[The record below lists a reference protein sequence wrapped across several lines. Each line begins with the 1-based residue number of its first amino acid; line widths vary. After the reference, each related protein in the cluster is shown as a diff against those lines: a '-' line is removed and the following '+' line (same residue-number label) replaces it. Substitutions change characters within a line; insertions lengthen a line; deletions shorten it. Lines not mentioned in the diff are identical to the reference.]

1 MSNPLVSVV
10 ITSYNQKDILPRAI
24 DSVLSQT
31 YNNLQIIIADDGS
44 TDDSQDLINQYAQRF
59 PTQIKPVLSPKN
71 QGIPKNKNMGFRA
84 CDGDFITYLDGDDYY
99 FPEKIE
105 REIRGFKTD
114 ESLDI
119 VYSNFAFVDRCGSVS
134 KYWKENDITLPQG
147 YIFDDVF
154 SRNFPFWTLYR
165 NELIRAEV
173 LKKINYYDENLI
185 AYEDWDSRIRI
196 TKSAK
201 VGYSDYVGA
210 AYVDDPKG
218 ISKVEKRERLLLEMR
233 YVIKKNLHLLDDLGI
248 YNKFQILKSLES
260 LLLQKEIAYSSST
273 YKLWLVLKYITITG
287 DFKYLHELINRKLK
301 LILK

>member
-10 ITSYNQKDILPRAI
+10 ITSYNQKDILSRAI

-31 YNNLQIIIADDGS
+31 YNSLQIVIADDGS
-44 TDDSQDLINQYAQRF
+44 TDNSQDLIEGYFQRF
-59 PTQIKPVLSPKN
+59 PNEIKPVLSPKN
-71 QGIPKNKNMGFRA
+71 QGIPKNKNMGFKA

-119 VYSNFAFVDRCGSVS
+119 VYSNFAFADKYGSVS
-134 KYWKENDITLPQG
+134 KYWKENDINPPQG
-147 YIFDDVF
+147 YIFEDVF

-165 NELIRAEV
+165 NELIRTEV
-173 LKKINYYDENLI
+173 LKKIDYYDETVA
-185 AYEDWDSRIRI
+185 AYHDWDSRIRM

-218 ISKVEKRERLLLEMR
+218 ISKVEKRERLLREMR
-233 YVIKKNLHLLDDLGI
+233 YVIKKNLHLLNDLGLSK
-248 YNKFQILKSLES
+248 KFQILKSLET
-260 LLLQKEIAYSSST
+260 LLLQKEMSYSSST
-273 YKLWLVLKYITITG
+273 YKLWLILKYITITG
-287 DFKYLHELINRKLK
+287 DFKYLRELISRKIK